1 MRWGSTLVRWVD
13 GHVGGLPFFSFRGV
27 KVLYSLRECSKLG
40 IARNGRPV
48 ASTSLVDFWSHES
61 VGLRLP
67 SLGAGVQ
74 PVARTMSTSIR
85 YDVGGCL
92 IPPARTGGSQPG
104 WSNGSS
110 QWRGGGRVS
119 RRKIKDLIAWG
130 EKPHPFVRYR
140 ESGWM
145 LTRVSLS
152 DRVMVNKH
160 GCMHAL
166 SETHRL
172 NLCMPWRHGI
182 ETPCL
187 WRG

>member
-1 MRWGSTLVRWVD
+1 MVCL
-13 GHVGGLPFFSFRGV
+13 FFLFAAL
-27 KVLYSLRECSKLG
+27 KYSLRECSKLG

-110 QWRGGGRVS
+110 QWGGRVS

-130 EKPHPFVRYR
+130 GKPHLFVRYR
-140 ESGWM
+140 ESGWI

-152 DRVMVNKH
+152 DRVMVQQTWMYARPKRNSPPQF
-160 GCMHAL
+160 MHAL
-166 SETHRL
+166 AA
-172 NLCMPWRHGI
+172 WY
-182 ETPCL
+182 
-187 WRG
+187 